1 MAAKFE
7 AETNLFSLSLICIV
21 KKKIAGPM
29 RLMMPA
35 CGQGG
40 HTFMDTDGSNGGQA
54 GVLRFP
60 GAGQLA
66 D

>member
-1 MAAKFE
+1 
-7 AETNLFSLSLICIV
+7 
-21 KKKIAGPM
+21 M